1 MKKIKVEKDIK
12 IAETLPANFYKNE
25 SIFEQAKDKIL
36 VLIGWPLNT
45 LALELFC

>member
-25 SIFEQAKDKIL
+25 SIFEQAKEKIF
-36 VLIGWPLNT
+36 VKSWQYWI
-45 LALELFC
+45 